1 MAVRAHPTRIRAL
14 ACQAN
19 AKPLYAYAMSMIFPG
34 RDQLIHAFDAAVTS
48 GDTVTA
54 MRALRT
60 ALCDAIH
67 SGEVRLPD
75 CVYAGCAE
83 HYARRELYRSP
94 EHGYCVIAMTWSPG
108 QGTPIH
114 DHSGMWCVEGVWQG
128 ALEVVQY
135 ELREHQGDRYRFIPA
150 GVIQAGA
157 GSAGSLIPPHE
168 HHTICNASAD
178 DLAISVHVYQDE
190 MTRCSVFEP
199 EHDDWYLRHEHALT
213 LDVPEAV
220 AP

>member
-1 MAVRAHPTRIRAL
+1 MDMNFA
-14 ACQAN
+14 
-19 AKPLYAYAMSMIFPG
+19 G
-34 RDQLIHAFDAAVTS
+34 REQLIRSFDAAIGV
-48 GDTVTA
+48 GDTVQV

-60 ALCDAIH
+60 ALCDAIQ
-67 SGEVRLPD
+67 SGDVKLPD
-75 CVYAGCAE
+75 CVYEGCAE

-94 EHGYCVIAMTWSPG
+94 RHGYCVIAMTWGPG

-135 ELREHQGDRYRFIPA
+135 ELREQAGTRYRFIPA

-168 HHTICNASAD
+168 HHTICNASAT
-178 DLAISVHVYQDE
+178 DLAISVHVYQDQ
-190 MTRCSVFEP
+190 MTHCGVFEP
-199 EHDDWYLRHEHALT
+199 EHGDWYQRHDHVLT
-213 LDVPEAV
+213 LDTPATVDH
-220 AP
+220 

>member
-1 MAVRAHPTRIRAL
+1 MGVEF
-14 ACQAN
+14 
-19 AKPLYAYAMSMIFPG
+19 SG
-34 RDQLIHAFDAAVTS
+34 RKKLIHALDAAVAA
-48 GDTVTA
+48 GDTA
-54 MRALRT
+54 SSMRALRS

-67 SGEVRLPD
+67 AGDVRLPD
-75 CVYAGCAE
+75 CVFEGCPE

-94 EHGYCVIAMTWSPG
+94 EHGYCVIAMTWNPG

-135 ELREHQGDRYRFIPA
+135 ELREQQDPHYRFVPA

-168 HHTICNASAD
+168 HHTICNASGT
-178 DLAISVHVYQDE
+178 DLAVSVHVYQDR
-190 MTRCSVFEP
+190 MSSCNVFEP
-199 EHDDWYLRHEHALT
+199 EQGEWYVRRPRELH
-213 LDVPEAV
+213 LDSV
-220 AP
+220 AATAH

>member
-1 MAVRAHPTRIRAL
+1 MDINFA
-14 ACQAN
+14 
-19 AKPLYAYAMSMIFPG
+19 G
-34 RDQLIHAFDAAVTS
+34 RDQLIRSFDAAIGA
-48 GDTVTA
+48 GDTIQV

-67 SGEVRLPD
+67 SGDVKLPD
-75 CVYAGCAE
+75 SVYAGCAE

-135 ELREHQGDRYRFIPA
+135 ELREQAGDRYRFIPA

-168 HHTICNASAD
+168 HHTICNASAT
-178 DLAISVHVYQDE
+178 DLAISVHVYQDQ
-190 MTRCSVFEP
+190 MTHCGVFEP
-199 EHDDWYLRHEHALT
+199 EYDDWYQRRDHALT
-213 LDVPEAV
+213 LDAPAAV
-220 AP
+220 AS

>member
-1 MAVRAHPTRIRAL
+1 MGMNF
-14 ACQAN
+14 Q
-19 AKPLYAYAMSMIFPG
+19 G
-34 RDQLIHAFDAAVTS
+34 RDKLIRAFDAAVVAD
-48 GDTVTA
+48 DTVST

-67 SGEVRLPD
+67 AGDVRLPD
-75 CVYAGCAE
+75 CVFEGCAE

-94 EHGYCVIAMTWSPG
+94 EHRYCVVAMTWGPG

-114 DHSGMWCVEGVWQG
+114 DHAGMWCVEAVWQG

-135 ELREHQGDRYRFIPA
+135 ELREHDDTRYRFIPA

-168 HHTICNASAD
+168 HHTICNASD
-178 DLAISVHVYQDE
+178 TDLAVSVHVYQDE
-190 MTRCSVFEP
+190 MTHCSVFEP
-199 EHDDWYLRHEHALT
+199 EHGDWYLRHERT
-213 LDVPEAV
+213 LQLDGGAV
-220 AP
+220 AAH